1 MIGIP
6 FSVALV
12 ATFLSTPV
20 LIRLCARA
28 GIVGRDVNKPGQP
41 EIPEMGGLAIVAGF
55 CAGILF
61 ALGMMSFLHLFP
73 QVNMLLLLAVIATVL
88 ILSLIGVVDDLLGM
102 RQWVKALLPLLAAVP
117 LMAVRAGHSTVW
129 IPFVGR
135 VNLWIYYP
143 LVLVPLGVT
152 GAANAV
158 NMLAGF
164 NGLEVGMGIVAVG
177 SLSVIAW
184 QTGQVTALLLL
195 VCGLGALLGMLYFNW
210 YPARI
215 FIGDVGTL
223 SIGAILASACIIGNF
238 EVAGVIV
245 IVPYAV
251 DFLFKAAHGF
261 PSKGWWGELGD
272 DGKLR
277 CPTNGPVSLSQAV
290 LKFTGGLRER
300 SLVLVLI
307 GIEALCGLG
316 SVLFYLRS

>member
-6 FSVALV
+6 FGVALV
-12 ATFLSTPV
+12 ATFLSTMV

-73 QVNMLLLLAVIATVL
+73 QVNTLLLLAVIATVL
-88 ILSLIGVVDDLLGM
+88 MLALIGVVDDLLDM

-129 IPFVGR
+129 IPFVGE
-135 VNLWIYYP
+135 VNFWIYYP

-164 NGLEVGMGIVAVG
+164 NGLEVGMGIVAMG

-184 QTGQVTALLLL
+184 QTGQATALLLL

-238 EVAGVIV
+238 EVAGGLVIL
-245 IVPYAV
+245 PYFL
-251 DFLFKAAHGF
+251 DFCFKAARGF
-261 PSKGWWGELGD
+261 PSRGWGGELGP

-277 CPTNGPVSLSQAV
+277 CPAHGPVSLCQAV
-290 LKFTGGLRER
+290 LKVSGGLHER
-300 SLVLVLI
+300 SLVLILI
-307 GIEALCGLG
+307 GIEALCGFA
-316 SVLFYLRS
+316 SVLFYLRA

>member
-1 MIGIP
+1 
-6 FSVALV
+6 
-12 ATFLSTPV
+12 
-20 LIRLCARA
+20 
-28 GIVGRDVNKPGQP
+28 
-41 EIPEMGGLAIVAGF
+41 
-55 CAGILF
+55 
-61 ALGMMSFLHLFP
+61 MMSFLHLFP
-73 QVNMLLLLAVIATVL
+73 QVNMLFLLAVIATVL
-88 ILSLIGVVDDLLGM
+88 MLSLIGVVDDLLDM

-135 VNLWIYYP
+135 VNFWIYYP

-164 NGLEVGMGIVAVG
+164 NGLEVGMGVVAMG
-177 SLSVIAW
+177 SLSMIAW
-184 QTGQVTALLLL
+184 QTGQATALLLL

-245 IVPYAV
+245 IVPYAA

-261 PSKGWWGELGD
+261 PSKGWWGELGQ
-272 DGKLR
+272 DGKLH
-277 CPTNGPVSLSQAV
+277 CPGHSPVSLCQ
-290 LKFTGGLRER
+290 LIMKLTGGIHER
-300 SLVLVLI
+300 TLVLI
-307 GIEALCGLG
+307 LMGIEVIFGLIAIAL
-316 SVLFYLRS
+316 YARW

>member
-1 MIGIP
+1 VIGIP
-6 FSVALV
+6 FGVALV
-12 ATFLSTPV
+12 ATFLSTMV

-88 ILSLIGVVDDLLGM
+88 MLTLIGVVDDLLDM

-135 VNLWIYYP
+135 INFWIYYP

-164 NGLEVGMGIVAVG
+164 NGLEVGMGIVAMG

-184 QTGQVTALLLL
+184 QTGQATALLLL
-195 VCGLGALLGMLYFNW
+195 LCGLGALLGMLYFNW

-261 PSKGWWGELGD
+261 PSKGWWGDLGE

-277 CPTNGPVSLSQAV
+277 CPTRRPVSLPQAI
-290 LKFTGGLRER
+290 LKVTGGLRER
-300 SLVLVLI
+300 SLVLILI
-307 GIEALCGLG
+307 GFEALCGFA
-316 SVLFYLRS
+316 SVLFYLRA

>member
-6 FSVALV
+6 FGVALV

-55 CAGILF
+55 CAGVLF
-61 ALGMMSFLHLFP
+61 TLGMMSFLHLFP
-73 QVNMLLLLAVIATVL
+73 QVNVLLLLAVIATVL
-88 ILSLIGVVDDLLGM
+88 MLSLIGVVDDLLGM
-102 RQWVKALLPLLAAVP
+102 
-117 LMAVRAGHSTVW
+117 GHSTVW
-129 IPFVGR
+129 IPFVGE
-135 VNLWIYYP
+135 VNFWICYP

-164 NGLEVGMGIVAVG
+164 NGLEVGMGIVAMG

-184 QTGQVTALLLL
+184 QTGQATALLLL
-195 VCGLGALLGMLYFNW
+195 VCGLGALLGMLYFNR

-290 LKFTGGLRER
+290 LKLFGGLRER